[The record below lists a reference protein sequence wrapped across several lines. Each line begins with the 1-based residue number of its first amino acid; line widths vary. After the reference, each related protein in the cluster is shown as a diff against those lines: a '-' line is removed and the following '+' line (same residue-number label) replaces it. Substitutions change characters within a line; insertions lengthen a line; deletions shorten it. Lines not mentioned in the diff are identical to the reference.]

1 MTTLWRIVFLFFLSF
16 FRNKFSL
23 IETSTFSSSLISNE
37 TSFIK
42 NSISMKVKII
52 HTAFIHSFHC
62 VLSFTFPCIIRYRIY
77 FSRRAKRNE
86 IPFKFCGRKIEI
98 YINFPPLLEPF
109 ISIPVD
115 SRKQLTSFERDV
127 LPREGCSSC
136 FCAWKVFARFKFVR
150 AEMEAFKGI
159 RSNLFEEN
167 SLLVF
172 YQVCK

>member
-77 FSRRAKRNE
+77 FSHRAKRNSFQ
-86 IPFKFCGRKIEI
+86 ILRKKNRNLYKFSSPPRTIYLYPSWQQEAADQLRTGRIAAEGIVPSVSAHEKFSRDLNLYARKWKLLRGFDRI
-98 YINFPPLLEPF
+98 Y
-109 ISIPVD
+109 
-115 SRKQLTSFERDV
+115 SRKTL
-127 LPREGCSSC
+127 C
-136 FCAWKVFARFKFVR
+136 
-150 AEMEAFKGI
+150 
-159 RSNLFEEN
+159 
-167 SLLVF
+167 
-172 YQVCK
+172 

>member
-127 LPREGCSSC
+127 LPRRG
-136 FCAWKVFARFKFVR
+136 
-150 AEMEAFKGI
+150 
-159 RSNLFEEN
+159 LF
-167 SLLVF
+167 LLF
-172 YQVCK
+172 LRMKSFREI

>member
-109 ISIPVD
+109 ISIPAGSSWPASNGTYCRGGD
-115 SRKQLTSFERDV
+115 
-127 LPREGCSSC
+127 CSSC